1 MWKNT
6 EKGRTFSLS
15 SREDVSNF
23 YEMFSCHC
31 SRRLFQPLGQV
42 VSPAAG
48 KVVHVTEV
56 DRVVVVE
63 GWRGGGV
70 GGRGGA
76 RKCPA
81 AFINMPPSH
90 T

>member
-15 SREDVSNF
+15 SGEDVSNF
-23 YEMFSCHC
+23 CEMFSCH
-31 SRRLFQPLGQV
+31 SSLRLFQPLGQV

-48 KVVHVTEV
+48 KAVNVTEV
-56 DRVVVVE
+56 DRVVVE
-63 GWRGGGV
+63 GWRRGGV